1 MKISDLA
8 TPALLLERG
17 RLDANLANM
26 SARAT
31 GLGVALR
38 PHMKTTKSADIAR
51 LATAGQNGGITVS
64 TLKEAAYFIANGFT
78 DITYAVGISVGKL
91 DQVAALRQDGARLTV
106 LTDNAEV
113 ARGIAAHAEA
123 TGARFDVLIEID
135 TGDHRAGVAPDSRA
149 LMDIAEI
156 LDQAAGV
163 DLRGVLTHAGHSYD
177 CRSVAEIQTVA
188 EAERAGAVLA
198 AERLRAAGMACPVV
212 SVGSTPTA
220 VYARDLS
227 GVTEMR
233 PGVYMFNDVFQASI
247 AACTLADIAV
257 SVLATVTGH
266 HPERG
271 EILIDAGGLALSKD
285 RSTAVGPRDVG
296 YGLVA
301 GLAVGLD
308 GAELPELHVVRVS
321 QEHGVVATA
330 PGAGALPFA
339 ALPPGSRLRVLPN
352 HACMTAAAYDCYHVV
367 EGDEVI
373 ATWPRVNGW

>member
-1 MKISDLA
+1 MMKISDLE
-8 TPALLLERG
+8 TPALLLDRG
-17 RLDANLANM
+17 RLNANLARM
-26 SARAT
+26 SERAT

-38 PHMKTTKSADIAR
+38 PHMKTAKSADIAR
-51 LATAGQNGGITVS
+51 LATAGQNGSITVS
-64 TLKEAAYFIANGFT
+64 TLKEAAYFVANGFT

-91 DQVAALRQDGARLTV
+91 DQVAALRQDGARVTV
-106 LTDNAEV
+106 LTDNSDV
-113 ARGIAAHAEA
+113 ARGIAAHTAA

-135 TGDHRAGVAPDSRA
+135 TGDHRAGVAPDSSA
-149 LMDIAEI
+149 LMEIAEI

-163 DLRGVLTHAGHSYD
+163 ELRGVLTHAGHSYD
-177 CRSVAEIQTVA
+177 CRGVAEIQAVA

-198 AERLRAAGMACPVV
+198 AERLRAAGMACPVI

-247 AACTLADIAV
+247 AACTMADLAV

-271 EILIDAGGLALSKD
+271 EILVDAGGLALSKD
-285 RSTAVGPRDVG
+285 RSTAAGPRDVG
-296 YGLVA
+296 Y

-321 QEHGVVATA
+321 QEHGVIAAA
-330 PGAGALPFA
+330 PGAGPLPFA
-339 ALPPGSRLRVLPN
+339 ALPPGSRLRILPN
-352 HACMTAAAYDCYHVV
+352 HVCMTAAAYDCYHVV
-367 EGDEVI
+367 DGGQVV